1 MQVAANFAASIFLM
15 SKLDFH
21 FHSSFCVGCKIVISV
36 CVCFFFTPAPFAA
49 AAAVENALSGAG
61 IYPLF
66 IHSLSTL
73 YPSRAT
79 IKCYCCL
86 HLRPIWS
93 NKTMHLFMFGFKI
106 EHICGW
112 TNYDWFKKKRQA
124 TIQCYCNNQVFTGI
138 RVFAALPSFRL
149 IFRFPNKLPVYWLS
163 ARATRPELLKDKV
176 KRLLGA
182 TSSIHFRGGTSK
194 TDTLLK
200 F

>member
-1 MQVAANFAASIFLM
+1 MCVFSSHQHRSLLLQLSRMHFLV
-15 SKLDFH
+15 L
-21 FHSSFCVGCKIVISV
+21 G
-36 CVCFFFTPAPFAA
+36 FT
-49 AAAVENALSGAG
+49 
-61 IYPLF
+61 
-66 IHSLSTL
+66 HSLSTL

-163 ARATRPELLKDKV
+163 ARATRPERLKDKV

-182 TSSIHFRGGTSK
+182 TSSIHFRCGTSK
-194 TDTLLK
+194 KDTL
-200 F
+200 